1 MVQKKT
7 ITHESPMRDFRLSEP
22 RDYIS
27 LLLDEM
33 LYDELLKTVTLTIA
47 KRNMKMSEAVT
58 PSQILSI
65 TLCCLGTRN
74 DFEGIRFISVTFQST
89 STVVLQTN

>member
-7 ITHESPMRDFRLSEP
+7 TTHESPMRDFRLSEP

-33 LYDELLKTVTLTIA
+33 LFDELLKTVTRTIA
-47 KRNMKMSEAVT
+47 KRNMKISEAVT

-65 TLCCLGTRN
+65 TLCYL
-74 DFEGIRFISVTFQST
+74 DSIMLLKASDS
-89 STVVLQTN
+89 